1 MQDRVLGNRYRIIK
15 KLGKGGRGLVY
26 LCHDMKLH
34 KDWAVKE
41 LEEPLDLE
49 RSMELELLK
58 TVSCNVFPRIVDI
71 VKENG
76 SVFLVMDYV
85 EGITLKDK
93 MNHQALT
100 EKDV

>member
-58 TVSCNVFPRIVDI
+58 TVSCNVFPTLR
-71 VKENG
+71 NTAAFAFG
-76 SVFLVMDYV
+76 SSIIPVTISTLTKDDFV
-85 EGITLKDK
+85 EPRPPGSL
-93 MNHQALT
+93 
-100 EKDV
+100 